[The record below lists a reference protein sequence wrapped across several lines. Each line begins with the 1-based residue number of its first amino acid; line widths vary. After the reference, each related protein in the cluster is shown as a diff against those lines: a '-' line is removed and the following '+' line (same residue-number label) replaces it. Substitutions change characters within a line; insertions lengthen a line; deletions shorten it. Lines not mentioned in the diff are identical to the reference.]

1 VGRCSSVRS
10 EGLASAGLDRFPTL
24 VSVPTLLLP
33 VHAAVPLHLLPL
45 ASPVQAVS
53 DWAVKLM
60 DTLGGAGAGIA
71 IALENFFPPIP
82 SEAILPL
89 AGFAASQG
97 TITLVEALIWT
108 TAGSVVG
115 ALGLYALGALLG
127 RRRTRG
133 LLGKIPL
140 VKVSDIDRGQE
151 WFERHGSK
159 AVFFGRMVP
168 VVRSFISIPAGI
180 ERMPVLRFALLT
192 SAGSAIW
199 NTLFVVAGYQLG
211 ENWHVVERYAGIF
224 EKVVLAAVVVAIAVV
239 VVRRVREHRR
249 TQAEDSTS

>member
-1 VGRCSSVRS
+1 
-10 EGLASAGLDRFPTL
+10 
-24 VSVPTLLLP
+24 
-33 VHAAVPLHLLPL
+33 
-45 ASPVQAVS
+45 VQAVS

-60 DTLGGAGAGIA
+60 DTLGGVGAGIA

-115 ALGLYALGALLG
+115 ALALYALGALLG
-127 RRRTRG
+127 RRRTRA

-140 VKVSDIDRGQE
+140 VKVEDIDRGQE

-192 SAGSAIW
+192 CAGSAIW

-224 EKVVLAAVVVAIAVV
+224 EKVVLAAVVLAIAVV

-249 TQAEDSTS
+249 TQAEDSSA